1 MCFRIV
7 QVRSQILASDMSKA
21 LRLPAPDLLSEPA
34 SQLYGLVNVLSRRSS
49 LVGLP
54 LQEWVSLG
62 HELDSD
68 VPEKQQLES
77 LFIKALS
84 VASRYA
90 LVCVSAI
97 AVTVVIELLSHRNY

>member
-1 MCFRIV
+1 
-7 QVRSQILASDMSKA
+7 MSKA
-21 LRLPAPDLLSEPA
+21 LRLPAPDLLSEQA

-62 HELDSD
+62 HGLDSD
-68 VPEKQQLES
+68 VPEKQQLEA
-77 LFIKALS
+77 LFMKALS

-90 LVCVSAI
+90 LVCVVNLAI
-97 AVTVVIELLSHRNY
+97 TVTVVIELLSHRNY